1 MRRYGYNTIE
11 QLVRRDRPGEE
22 EDAAS
27 VYRNSKEG
35 WYTTARGEQ
44 WRKQSKG
51 AMA

>member
-1 MRRYGYNTIE
+1 MRRYGYNTSE
-11 QLVRRDRPGEE
+11 QLGRRDRPGEE

-35 WYTTARGEQ
+35 WYTARGEQ

-51 AMA
+51 TMA